1 MIFAV
6 AILLF
11 FAVLIWDLISDYEK
25 WLKERKVNH
34 AKEGWLRATLLLIP
48 TLILISAHPNK
59 TLWPVVYTLLLEGFW
74 YWFLFDGI
82 YNRIRGFDFWYTGT
96 NDKDDAKTDNFLQSM
111 PPWVHKVIK
120 ITAVIVATWL
130 YIK

>member
-34 AKEGWLRATLLLIP
+34 TKEGWLRATLLLIP
-48 TLILISAHPNK
+48 TLILISVHPRK
-59 TLWPVVYTLLLEGFW
+59 TPLTNLPGPVTYHCQLLGLEV
-74 YWFLFDGI
+74 
-82 YNRIRGFDFWYTGT
+82 NRKQVSFFGQF
-96 NDKDDAKTDNFLQSM
+96 SC
-111 PPWVHKVIK
+111 VHLAMSFIS
-120 ITAVIVATWL
+120 
-130 YIK
+130 